1 MLKIMQYTIVLGS
14 RDTGGYSARCVEIPG
29 TVTVGENKG
38 EALASIKE
46 AIELVREAQ
55 NEELQS
61 SIHDIHAEIIQI
73 TVNDVAYS

>member
-1 MLKIMQYTIVLGS
+1 
-14 RDTGGYSARCVEIPG
+14 
-29 TVTVGENKG
+29 VGENKG